1 MENDLEIITTLMLAA
16 YIGDVKACCSRM
28 IKKAKHP
35 QLKSILNT
43 LLQVQHENTRK
54 LVVFQAMP
62 ELLETIV
69 F

>member
-1 MENDLEIITTLMLAA
+1 MENDIEIITTLMLAA
-16 YIGDVKACCSRM
+16 YIGNVKVCCLRM

-35 QLKSILNT
+35 QLRSILNT
-43 LLQVQHENTRK
+43 LLQVRHENTRK